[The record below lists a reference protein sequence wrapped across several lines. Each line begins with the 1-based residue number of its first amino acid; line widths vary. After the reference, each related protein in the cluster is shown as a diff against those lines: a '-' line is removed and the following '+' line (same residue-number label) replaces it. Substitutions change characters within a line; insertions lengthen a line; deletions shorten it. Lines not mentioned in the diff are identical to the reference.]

1 VRKSD
6 ELKLKA
12 AVLKLQ
18 YNNLIRRYERQR
30 KRDAFIKKHLKEI
43 LPLSMDGWPRM
54 KQMKDYRKWID
65 IVYKAKING
74 IYGIG
79 TANCD
84 VIAQLNRFAK
94 EIKQN

>member
-1 VRKSD
+1 MRKSE
-6 ELKLKA
+6 ELKLKT

-18 YNNLIRRYERQR
+18 YDNLIKRYERH
-30 KRDAFIKKHLKEI
+30 KRREAFIKKHLKEI
-43 LPLSMDGWPRM
+43 TPLSMDGWPRM

-74 IYGIG
+74 IYGLG

-84 VIAQLNRFAK
+84 VIMQLNRFAK
-94 EIKQN
+94 EIKL